1 MGLYIFKSPHLYMTV
16 RCGEIGQNGNG
27 GHAHNDQLSITLRID
42 GKDIIVDPGTYLYT
56 PLPERRNEFRS
67 TTAHF
72 TVQKDGAEQNPWHPG
87 RTGLFSMAREETLAK
102 VLLLTPKAI
111 VMEHSGFGEKV
122 YRVVEMFEDEVRIRD
137 YGRNITPYITKEKT
151 SNAYGKLCVFL
162 PDK

>member
-1 MGLYIFKSPHLYMTV
+1 MTV

-56 PLPERRNEFRS
+56 PLPERRNAFRS

-87 RTGLFSMAREETLAK
+87 RAGLFSMAREETLAK
-102 VLLLTPKAI
+102 VLLLTPNTI

-122 YRVVEMFEDEVRIRD
+122 YRVVEILEDEVRVMDCGRD
-137 YGRNITPYITKEKT
+137 VARYIERRLF
-151 SNAYGKLCVFL
+151 SGGYGKIMEMRE
-162 PDK
+162 